1 MVDPSSNFLQRFFI
15 KKIFCTHKV
24 DLFFFVYYS
33 CMGGVQ
39 REVSEHQ
46 DSRVSRAA
54 GPYKWTLVNDK
65 IDPLSSAAN
74 FKRIVDLP
82 TDFASTGR
90 GSYIER
96 YGNSMDH
103 IVRNRRGLKGADLV
117 ECFEKTG
124 ML

>member
-1 MVDPSSNFLQRFFI
+1 
-15 KKIFCTHKV
+15 
-24 DLFFFVYYS
+24 
-33 CMGGVQ
+33 MGGVQ
-39 REVSEHQ
+39 REVSQHQ

-124 ML
+124 VLYLSKLR